1 MSEREQL
8 RINLQPEL
16 SETEKLEI
24 KNTRKYMID
33 MLLVLFAPMVMSFY
47 YYGLRAVLLVLY
59 SVISA
64 LVCEFLASKI
74 YKFRANYS
82 DLSSIVTAISIAMC
96 IPASSPWW
104 VPVLLTV
111 FALAVVKFPF
121 GNSRSL
127 MFLPSAA
134 GLAFLIVCNSA
145 RMFSYPII
153 PTQADKFA
161 QLSSA
166 NATLGNSIAYM
177 LSQGNSIGINI
188 ISYIDIA
195 VGNVSGP
202 MGTTCAV
209 AIIGGLLYLLI
220 RRPRTAMMSF
230 VYLGTCAV
238 YAFLFPRI
246 TTGRGISIIM
256 ELCSG
261 LTGFTALLFV
271 TNETLAPKR
280 TNARVLYA
288 VLMGLITMI
297 LRTFGSIEDSTVFAV
312 LITNAFACTLDQ
324 RLPITKREKLLLDR
338 KKEAEAMST
347 DKPVDT
353 DEQSQIVAQK
363 VMEIINNSEETQKD
377 AEDENGG
384 GENE

>member
-209 AIIGGLLYLLI
+209 AI
-220 RRPRTAMMSF
+220 
-230 VYLGTCAV
+230 
-238 YAFLFPRI
+238 
-246 TTGRGISIIM
+246 
-256 ELCSG
+256 
-261 LTGFTALLFV
+261 
-271 TNETLAPKR
+271 
-280 TNARVLYA
+280 
-288 VLMGLITMI
+288 
-297 LRTFGSIEDSTVFAV
+297 TFS
-312 LITNAFACTLDQ
+312 CW
-324 RLPITKREKLLLDR
+324 R
-338 KKEAEAMST
+338 
-347 DKPVDT
+347 
-353 DEQSQIVAQK
+353 
-363 VMEIINNSEETQKD
+363 
-377 AEDENGG
+377 
-384 GENE
+384 